1 MTPPANSLLSARLP
15 TLDGIRGLAIGLVL
29 CHNLQLLD
37 DPHGPL
43 ARLFEMGLD
52 RGWVGVQLFF
62 VLSGFLITGILLD
75 TQSAPNHFRSFFAR
89 RALRIFPV
97 YYLTLLVVLVLL
109 PLLGVTHNIPPP
121 GVQSQL
127 PFWLYYAN
135 WTAPFGPPQFTLSH
149 VWSLAVEEQFYWL
162 WPLVLYRLSVRQA
175 LIACVG
181 VAVAALA
188 IRLGMVAAHVN
199 PEAMYKFSFCRM
211 DALTLGGAAAAAM
224 RLPGAAQW
232 LARWRGAVLAV
243 AGLLLLAGLVV
254 TRGYGRVSP
263 MTQGVGYSV
272 LALVFCLLVALAADA
287 DVRRDHWLARA
298 LRMAPLRTLGKYSY
312 GMYLF
317 HWPLH
322 ELLGLRVLESLGIQ
336 RSGSVVQTLVY
347 VGACGSVALL
357 LAMLSYHVFES
368 RFLRLKG
375 LFEAAPAAPVGRLSA
390 S

>member
-1 MTPPANSLLSARLP
+1 MNPPASPAFAARLP

-37 DPHGPL
+37 DPHGVL

-97 YYLTLLVVLVLL
+97 YYLMLLVVLVLL

-121 GVQSQL
+121 GLQSQL

-135 WTAPFGPPQFTLSH
+135 WTAPSGPSQFTLSH
-149 VWSLAVEEQFYWL
+149 VWSLAVEEQFYWI
-162 WPLVLYRLSVRQA
+162 WPLVLYRLSVRQC
-175 LIACVG
+175 LIVCVS
-181 VAVAALA
+181 VAGAALA
-188 IRLGMVAAHVN
+188 IRMGMVAANMN

-211 DALTLGGAAAAAM
+211 DALALGGAAAAAM

-232 LARWRGAVLAV
+232 LGRWRGTVLSFAL
-243 AGLLLLAGLVV
+243 LLLLAGLLV

-263 MTQGVGYSV
+263 LTQGVGYSV
-272 LALVFCLLVALAADA
+272 LALVFCLFIALAANA
-287 DVRRDHWLARA
+287 DQGRDHGVARA
-298 LRMAPLRTLGKYSY
+298 LRAAPLRALGKYSY
-312 GMYLF
+312 GMYVF

-322 ELLGLRVLESLGIQ
+322 ELLGVRVLAALGVQ
-336 RSGSVVQTLVY
+336 RSGDVLTSVLY
-347 VGACGSVALL
+347 IGAAGTASLL
-357 LAMLSYHVFES
+357 LAMLSYHFIEAPILGWK
-368 RFLRLKG
+368 R
-375 LFEAAPAAPVGRLSA
+375 LFEAAPSTSSGRLPA